1 MSGPRKGVGLSS
13 WPDTVP
19 CAHPQVA
26 RGQGCCSD
34 LTASNLGGHLWATA
48 LASVRGAW
56 ASGSVSAAA
65 RAGLALDTE
74 HSTTSLLGTTCS
86 HLQADQLGCGSLPVS
101 WSLHFS
107 LVFSLQS
114 SNKNLKVS
122 AALGVCEPP
131 LWSQLTPTDLS
142 LHLIVALATETSF

>member
-13 WPDTVP
+13 WLDTVP

-56 ASGSVSAAA
+56 ASGALSAAA

-86 HLQADQLGCGSLPVS
+86 HLRQTAGLWLPPGV
-101 WSLHFS
+101 L
-107 LVFSLQS
+107 
-114 SNKNLKVS
+114 VS
-122 AALGVCEPP
+122 AFFSCFFSAKLK
-131 LWSQLTPTDLS
+131 
-142 LHLIVALATETSF
+142 